1 MLSKYRMEKVNPEME
16 KARLTSRLNAVQQR
30 IKEVEEQL
38 DEARRNAAFE
48 SKYKDDPY
56 WKIAKK
62 RYIETGDPASIEN
75 FRAKQDALEE
85 AEKNRKSREA
95 IDSIQKQKELLYD
108 KAEATKNIR
117 LADTAFKAAIATG
130 DDKIEIPNA
139 QTELE
144 AALEYYKN
152 VTGEDYDYK
161 WPKGYPKVK
170 GNAAP
175 PAGQDT
181 GAQVDSQENDESSK
195 TDAGSWLSKAPLFA
209 DSGTSNAKAYG
220 EYLMRFADNVDGK
233 ANNSRLSAADKKRVD
248 NFLDE
253 NKDHWADMSIND
265 QDVARIKKHLSK
277 EEFDAK
283 KAAADKKDAALDK
296 EAHEWWDNQPEVVQ
310 DAIIDGEKELPK
322 KYAPYLKDK
331 VKKSK

>member
-16 KARLTSRLNAVQQR
+16 KARLTSRLNTVQQR

-56 WKIAKK
+56 WKIAKR

-75 FRAKQDALEE
+75 FRAKQDALENS
-85 AEKNRKSREA
+85 EKERASREA
-95 IDSIQKQKELLYD
+95 INGAQKQKELLYN

-161 WPKGYPKVK
+161 WPEGYPKVK
-170 GNAAP
+170 GNDVP
-175 PAGQDT
+175 PG
-181 GAQVDSQENDESSK
+181 DSN
-195 TDAGSWLSKAPLFA
+195 WLSKAPLFA
-209 DSGTSNAKAYG
+209 ESGVNNAKEYAAYLLK
-220 EYLMRFADNVDGK
+220 YAKNDNGK
-233 ANNSRLSAADKKRVD
+233 ANNWRLSEANKNLVID
-248 NFLDE
+248 FLDA
-253 NKDHWADMSIND
+253 NKDHWADMGIND
-265 QDVARIKKHLSK
+265 QDVARIKSHKSQ
-277 EEFDAK
+277 EESAAN
-283 KAAADKKDAALDK
+283 AAALNK
-296 EAHEWWDNQPEVVQ
+296 EAHEWWKNLSNTLKKMYQ
-310 DAIIDGEKELPK
+310 DGNKELPA
-322 KYAPYLKDK
+322 KYKPYLK
-331 VKKSK
+331 VKSK

>member
-1 MLSKYRMEKVNPEME
+1 MISKYRMEKVNPEME

-62 RYIETGDPASIEN
+62 RYIETGDPAAIEN

-95 IDSIQKQKELLYD
+95 IDSIQKQKELLYN
-108 KAEATKNIR
+108 KAEATKKIR
-117 LADTAFKAAIATG
+117 LADTSFKAAIATG
-130 DDKIEIPNA
+130 DDKVEIPNA

-161 WPKGYPKVK
+161 WPEGYPKGKSNNV
-170 GNAAP
+170 P

-181 GAQVDSQENDESSK
+181 DAQVDSQENDESSK
-195 TDAGSWLSKAPLFA
+195 TDAGSWLSTAPLYKE
-209 DSGTSNAKAYG
+209 SGTKNAKEYG
-220 EYLMRFADNVDGK
+220 DYLLKYADNANGK
-233 ANNSRLSAADKKRVD
+233 ANNLRLSAANKKLVID
-248 NFLDE
+248 FLYD
-253 NKDHWADMSIND
+253 NKDHWADMGIND
-265 QDVARIKKHLSK
+265 QDVARIKSHWS
-277 EEFDAK
+277 EEELKAK
-283 KAAADKKDAALDK
+283 KAAADEEDAALDK
-296 EAHEWWDNQPEVVQ
+296 EAHEWWDIQPEIDQ
-310 DAIIDGEKELPK
+310 DAIINGEKELPK

>member
-1 MLSKYRMEKVNPEME
+1 MLSKYRMEKANPEME

-62 RYIETGDPASIEN
+62 RYIETGDPAAIEN

-161 WPKGYPKVK
+161 WPDGYPKIK
-170 GNAAP
+170 GNNVP
-175 PAGQDT
+175 PG
-181 GAQVDSQENDESSK
+181 DSN
-195 TDAGSWLSKAPLFA
+195 WLSNAPLFA
-209 DSGTSNAKAYG
+209 ESGAKNAKEYAAYLLK
-220 EYLMRFADNVDGK
+220 YAKNDNGK
-233 ANNSRLSAADKKRVD
+233 ANNLRLSEANKQLVI

-253 NKDHWADMSIND
+253 SKDHWADMGISD
-265 QDVARIKKHLSK
+265 QEVARIKAHKSK
-277 EEFDAK
+277 EKFDADNVADD
-283 KAAADKKDAALDK
+283 KAGFD
-296 EAHEWWDNQPEVVQ
+296 WWDNLSNGLQKMIQ
-310 DAIIDGEKELPK
+310 NGDKEPPA
-322 KYAPYLKDK
+322 KYKAW
-331 VKKSK
+331 VKKHIKVEPK

>member
-1 MLSKYRMEKVNPEME
+1 MLSKYRMEKANPEME

-62 RYIETGDPASIEN
+62 RYIETGDPAAIEN

-108 KAEATKNIR
+108 KAEATKKIR
-117 LADTAFKAAIATG
+117 LADTSFKAAIATG
-130 DDKIEIPNA
+130 DDKVEIPNA

-161 WPKGYPKVK
+161 WPEGYPKVK

-181 GAQVDSQENDESSK
+181 VAKVDTQKNDESSK
-195 TDAGSWLSKAPLFA
+195 TDAGSWLSSAPLYKE
-209 DSGTSNAKAYG
+209 SGKKNAKEYG
-220 EYLMRFADNVDGK
+220 EYLMQFADNADRK
-233 ANNSRLSAADKKRVD
+233 INNMRLSTANKKLVID
-248 NFLDE
+248 FLDA
-253 NKDHWADMSIND
+253 NKDHWADMGISD
-265 QDVARIKKHLSK
+265 QDVARIKKHKSK
-277 EEFDAK
+277 EAH
-283 KAAADKKDAALDK
+283 AADKAAR
-296 EAHEWWDNQPEVVQ
+296 
-310 DAIIDGEKELPK
+310 EKEDDKWWNGLPPYERHMYIENPDLIPSEYNTEANLKRWGIK
-322 KYAPYLKDK
+322 KGK
-331 VKKSK
+331 

>member
-1 MLSKYRMEKVNPEME
+1 MISKYRMEKANPEME

-62 RYIETGDPASIEN
+62 RYIETGDPVAIEN

-108 KAEATKNIR
+108 KAEATKKIR
-117 LADTAFKAAIATG
+117 LADTSFKAAIATG
-130 DDKIEIPNA
+130 DDKVEIPNA

-161 WPKGYPKVK
+161 WPEGYPKVK

-181 GAQVDSQENDESSK
+181 GAQVDTQKNDESSK

-209 DSGTSNAKAYG
+209 ESGTKNAKEFGA
-220 EYLMRFADNVDGK
+220 YLMQYADNADGK
-233 ANNSRLSAADKKRVD
+233 TNKTRLSAANKKLVI
-248 NFLDE
+248 NFLDA
-253 NKDHWADMSIND
+253 NKDHWADMGIND
-265 QDVARIKKHLSK
+265 QDVARIKSHLSQ
-277 EEFDAK
+277 EDYDAK
-283 KAAADKKDAALDK
+283 TAAAKK
-296 EAHEWWDNQPEVVQ
+296 EFEEWWKNLSNTLKKMYQ
-310 DAIIDGEKELPK
+310 DGNKELPA
-322 KYAPYLKDK
+322 KYKPYLK
-331 VKKSK
+331 VTSK

>member
-1 MLSKYRMEKVNPEME
+1 MLSKYRIEKANPEME

-62 RYIETGDPASIEN
+62 RYIETGDPAAIEN

-85 AEKNRKSREA
+85 SEKNRKSREA

-130 DDKIEIPNA
+130 DDKVEIPNA

-144 AALEYYKN
+144 AALESYKN

-161 WPKGYPKVK
+161 WPEGYPKVK

-181 GAQVDSQENDESSK
+181 DAQVDSQENDESSK
-195 TDAGSWLSKAPLFA
+195 TDAGSWLSRAPLYKESGTKNAKDYGDYLLQFA
-209 DSGTSNAKAYG
+209 DK
-220 EYLMRFADNVDGK
+220 
-233 ANNSRLSAADKKRVD
+233 SRLSAANKQLVD
-248 NFLDE
+248 NFLDA
-253 NKDHWADMSIND
+253 NKDHWADMGIND
-265 QDVARIKKHLSK
+265 QDVARIKAHKSK
-277 EEFDAK
+277 EK
-283 KAAADKKDAALDK
+283 LAADEAALKK

>member
-1 MLSKYRMEKVNPEME
+1 MLSKYRMEKANPEME
-16 KARLTSRLNAVQQR
+16 KARLTSRLNVVQQR

-62 RYIETGDPASIEN
+62 RYIETGDPAAIEN

-161 WPKGYPKVK
+161 WPEGYPKVK
-170 GNAAP
+170 GDAAP

-181 GAQVDSQENDESSK
+181 DTQLDSQENDESSK

-209 DSGTSNAKAYG
+209 ESGTKNAKEFGAY
-220 EYLMRFADNVDGK
+220 LKKFAKNE
-233 ANNSRLSAADKKRVD
+233 RLSTADKKRVG

-253 NKDHWADMSIND
+253 NKDHWADMNISK
-265 QDVARIKKHLSK
+265 QDVDRIKSN
-277 EEFDAK
+277 ESREVF
-283 KAAADKKDAALDK
+283 AARDTALNK
-296 EAHEWWDNQPEVVQ
+296 EAHEWWDNQPEIVQ
-310 DAIIDGEKELPK
+310 DAIINGEMELPK
-322 KYAPYLKDK
+322 KYAPYLKYK

>member
-16 KARLTSRLNAVQQR
+16 KARLTSRLNAVRQR

-62 RYIETGDPASIEN
+62 RYIETGDPAAIEN

-95 IDSIQKQKELLYD
+95 IDSIQKQKELLYN
-108 KAEATKNIR
+108 KAEATKKIR
-117 LADTAFKAAIATG
+117 LADTSFKAAIATG
-130 DDKIEIPNA
+130 DDKVEIPNA

-161 WPKGYPKVK
+161 WPEGYPKVK
-170 GNAAP
+170 GNNVP
-175 PAGQDT
+175 PAGQNN
-181 GAQVDSQENDESSK
+181 GARVDSQENDESSK
-195 TDAGSWLSKAPLFA
+195 TDTGSWLSNAPLYKE
-209 DSGTSNAKAYG
+209 SGAKNAKEYAAY
-220 EYLMRFADNVDGK
+220 LIKFADNADGK
-233 ANNSRLSAADKKRVD
+233 FNAMRLSAADKQRVD
-248 NFLDE
+248 DFLAT
-253 NKDHWADMSIND
+253 NKGHWSDMGIND
-265 QDVARIKKHLSK
+265 QDVARIKSHISQ
-277 EEFDAK
+277 EAYDAK
-283 KAAADKKDAALDK
+283 IKANKDKINNLKLAYNEALKAND
-296 EAHEWWDNQPEVVQ
+296 EA
-310 DAIIDGEKELPK
+310 EKEKFWNELEKLNVKMPK
-322 KYAPYLKDK
+322 DTNTPFDIQ
-331 VKKSK
+331 

>member
-1 MLSKYRMEKVNPEME
+1 MLSKYRMEKANPEME
-16 KARLTSRLNAVQQR
+16 KARLTSRLNAVQRR

-62 RYIETGDPASIEN
+62 RYIETGDPAAIEN

-85 AEKNRKSREA
+85 SEKNRKSREV

-181 GAQVDSQENDESSK
+181 DAQVDSQENDESSK
-195 TDAGSWLSKAPLFA
+195 TDAGSWLSSAPLFA
-209 DSGTSNAKAYG
+209 ESGKSNAKEYG
-220 EYLMRFADNVDGK
+220 EYLMQFADNADGK
-233 ANNSRLSAADKKRVD
+233 PNKLRLSTADKQLVGD
-248 NFLDE
+248 FLDA
-253 NKDHWADMSIND
+253 NKDHWADMGISD
-265 QDVARIKKHLSK
+265 QDVARIKSHWSQ
-277 EEFDAK
+277 EEFKAK
-283 KAAADKKDAALDK
+283 KAAAAEEDADLDK
-296 EAHEWWDNQPEVVQ
+296 EAHEWWDKQPEVVQ
-310 DAIIDGEKELPK
+310 DAIIDGDSELPK